1 MYQSVY
7 LKTYIDRKSYII
19 HLYFNSWGRRMK
31 RKEKELHAVQGSPN
45 QIIAEYVRVSV
56 SMKGPAVPPVH
67 AKKELVIACFSGRK
81 APSISNVQI

>member
-7 LKTYIDRKSYII
+7 LKTYIDRKRYII

-45 QIIAEYVRVSV
+45 QIIAE
-56 SMKGPAVPPVH
+56 
-67 AKKELVIACFSGRK
+67 
-81 APSISNVQI
+81 